1 MPDQSGE
8 AVSRYSRVTPG
19 VPAGLKKAMAASIL
33 LPDSMGIGGREPL
46 LLLLAAFLVTFVL
59 TRVYTRLARLRG
71 WGSGSVGQIH
81 LHHMAI
87 GILLILLSGLLVI
100 AVQPTDLALDF
111 IAIVFGIGG
120 AFTLDEFAL
129 WLYLRDVYW
138 CPEGRSSIDATV
150 TGVLLAALL
159 LVGTSPFGVGE
170 GSQGAPRTIA
180 FGMVAANICFAIVAL
195 LKGKLTLGLVSV
207 FLPLVGLFGAVRLA
221 KPRSLWAKWFYRER
235 KLERT
240 CARYAPTSR
249 LRRFHDRL
257 DDLIGGA
264 PSIGIMMPPLGR

>member
-1 MPDQSGE
+1 
-8 AVSRYSRVTPG
+8 
-19 VPAGLKKAMAASIL
+19 MAASIL
-33 LPDSMGIGGREPL
+33 LPNSMGIGAREPL

-59 TRVYTRLARLRG
+59 TRVYTRVARLRG

-111 IAIVFGIGG
+111 IAIVFGIGA

-150 TGVLLAALL
+150 MGVLLAALL